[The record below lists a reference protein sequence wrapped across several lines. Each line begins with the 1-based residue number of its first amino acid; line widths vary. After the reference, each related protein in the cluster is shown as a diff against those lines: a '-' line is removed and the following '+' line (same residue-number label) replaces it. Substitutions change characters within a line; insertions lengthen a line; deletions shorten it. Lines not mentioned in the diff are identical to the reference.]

1 VYLTINVPSAVA
13 FDVPMAPSESSA
25 WVAFP
30 VREVITAPVFALV
43 QGTSLPIARSIGN
56 GPKID
61 GRTRAT
67 ECTTFVP
74 TASDLPYPTQQ
85 ATKGAVK
92 GVRPGVRSWSPPD

>member
-1 VYLTINVPSAVA
+1 MYLTINVPSAVA

-25 WVAFP
+25 RVFH
-30 VREVITAPVFALV
+30 VREIVTAPVFALV

-56 GPKID
+56 GPKIA
-61 GRTRAT
+61 GRTRTT

-92 GVRPGVRSWSPPD
+92 GARPGVRSWSPPD